1 MRVLH
6 VPFVGW
12 NPADGVARSC
22 LELAAAMPAVE
33 SHLACDRVPGES
45 ARAFAAH
52 HVISGWTPMMPLTPA
67 FRRLLQTLQPDVVHV
82 HGGELAPAF
91 AYAPALAGHAVVA
104 SCYGIAR
111 APRGF
116 AMRVANLREHRANVS
131 PTRLVAAKLGALAL
145 GRRALRTGRIAAVA
159 TADARVEAA
168 FVGSGPVARVQGA
181 ARVSAMQAQWSN
193 DPVVVFAG
201 RAQSGR
207 GVDDLITAFE
217 QVRLELPRAR
227 LRLLLL
233 PGAGA
238 ARWQSAL
245 EGKPWA
251 EVRLGALDNLETQLA
266 ECQLAVFPFRWSVTL
281 TPALA
286 AAEAMAVGLPVV
298 ATAVECLAPL
308 VEHGVNGALVAPR
321 EPAAL
326 AEAIVAILTSSERW
340 QPQSEAAR
348 KTIEESWAWPDA
360 ARDLQELYRTAC
372 ERRSTS

>member
-33 SHLACDRVPGES
+33 SHLVCDRAPGES
-45 ARAFAAH
+45 ASAFAAH
-52 HVISGWTPMMPLTPA
+52 HVISGWTPIMPLTPA
-67 FRRLLQTLQPDVVHV
+67 FKRLVQRLDPDVVHL

-91 AYAPALAGHAVVA
+91 AYAPALAGRAVVA

-111 APRGF
+111 APHGF
-116 AMRVANLREHRANVS
+116 TLSAANLREHRANVS
-131 PTRLVAAKLGALAL
+131 PVRLVAAKFGVLAL
-145 GRRALRTGRIAAVA
+145 SRRALRTGRVAAVA

-168 FVGSGPVARVQGA
+168 FAEAGPVVRIQGA
-181 ARVSAMQAQWSN
+181 ARVSPMQARWSD

-207 GVDDLITAFE
+207 GVDDLIAAFE
-217 QVRLELPRAR
+217 RVRLALPRAR

-238 ARWQSAL
+238 AGWQAAL
-245 EGKPWA
+245 EGKSWA
-251 EVRLGALDNLETQLA
+251 DVRLGALDDLDAQFA
-266 ECQLAVFPFRWSVTL
+266 ECQLAAFPFRWSVTL

-286 AAEAMAVGLPVV
+286 AAEAMAAGLPVV
-298 ATAVECLAPL
+298 ATTVECLSPL
-308 VEHGVNGALVAPR
+308 IEHGVNGALVAPE
-321 EPAAL
+321 EPTAL
-326 AEAIVAILTSSERW
+326 AEAIVTILTSPERW

-360 ARDLQELYRTAC
+360 ARDVQELYRTAC
-372 ERRSTS
+372 NRRSTQ